1 MATLKESLTFDD
13 VTLEPQFS
21 SILPSEANIKT
32 SLGPKLNL
40 KIPFLSSAMD
50 TVTESKMAIAIAQ
63 EGGLGVI
70 HRNLTVRKQCNEVN
84 KVKLKNLF
92 VGAAIGTSNNDFLRA
107 TKLLES
113 NVDLIVI
120 DTAHGHSKKV
130 FDILKKLKKLTKKI
144 PICAG
149 NIATLES
156 AKALA
161 NEGADILKVG
171 IGPGSI
177 CTTRMVSGIGVPQI
191 SAVMEVK
198 KGIRKNKNVKIIS
211 DGGVKFLGD
220 AAKAL
225 AAGADAVMM
234 GSVFA
239 GTEESPGKKFKYKN
253 KFYKS
258 FRGMGSIGAMMDG
271 SSGRYFQKN
280 YKDKTKFIPEGVE
293 GRVEYKGKVE
303 KIIYQLKGGLKSSM
317 GYIGAKNIDHLQ
329 KRSRFVKI
337 TKAGFYESMVHNVEV
352 TENKN
357 NFKI

>member
-13 VTLEPQFS
+13 VTLVPQYS
-21 SILPSEANIKT
+21 SILPNEASIET
-32 SLGPKLNL
+32 SLGSKLKL

-50 TVTESKMAIAIAQ
+50 TVTESRMAIALAEQ
-63 EGGLGVI
+63 GGLGII
-70 HRNLTVRKQCNEVN
+70 HRNLSIIKQCNEVR
-84 KVKLKNLF
+84 KVKNKKLL
-92 VGAAIGTSNNDFLRA
+92 VGAAVGTSKEDILRA
-107 TKLLES
+107 NKLID
-113 NVDLIVI
+113 NGIDLIVI

-130 FDILKKLKKLTKKI
+130 LLTLKKLKKIKSKVK
-144 PICAG
+144 ICAG
-149 NIATLES
+149 NIATAES
-156 AKALA
+156 ARLLS

-177 CTTRMVSGIGVPQI
+177 CTTRIVSGIGVPQI
-191 SAVMEVK
+191 SAVLDVK
-198 KGIRKNKNVKIIS
+198 KGIKKNKKIKIIS
-211 DGGVKFLGD
+211 DGGIKFLGD

-253 KFYKS
+253 KIYKS

-271 SSGRYFQKN
+271 SAGRYFQKN
-280 YKDKTKFIPEGVE
+280 FKDKSKFVPEGVE
-293 GRVEYKGKVE
+293 GRVLYKGKVE

-317 GYIGAKNIDHLQ
+317 GYIGAKNIINLQ
-329 KRSRFVKI
+329 KKSKFVKI

-352 TENKN
+352 TNDGKN
-357 NFKI
+357 YRI